1 MTITISLSECRK
13 ELLESV
19 AERLQESSEG
29 SNENAKDSTDT
40 ESEDDRERPAVFK
53 IPSLITSYFAPTAK
67 TRIAGGNAFGVK
79 ARRLTLNGDI
89 AYLIN
94 WEPNTMFDS

>member
-1 MTITISLSECRK
+1 MFSYLTFNIPESRI

-19 AERLQESSEG
+19 EEIL
-29 SNENAKDSTDT
+29 NENSDTGTLNTD
-40 ESEDDRERPAVFK
+40 DVFK
-53 IPSLITSYFAPTAK
+53 TPTISISELKSNVTNYFAPNAK
-67 TRIAGGNAFGVK
+67 TRIAGGNAFSVK

-94 WEPNTMFDS
+94 WEPNTLFDH

>member
-1 MTITISLSECRK
+1 MTITILLSECSK

-29 SNENAKDSTDT
+29 SNENAKDSTGT
-40 ESEDDRERPAVFK
+40 ESEDDKERPAVFK